1 MADIDNDMVS
11 KHIQYCKHCG
21 KEIDADSLYCRYC
34 GNKQDKTISLP
45 LTKFSLL
52 NKESWRKLLRVLLKW
67 IIVAVACFGIGCLG
81 MFICY
86 LIGGEDSV
94 CSNAL
99 KGYGYILP
107 PFIAYLIFKIL
118 SFTYS
123 LKGKKK
129 TMIAILLAILTAAFL
144 GWLIY
149 AEITYTEREKQEY
162 KSSTTDAINRTFL
175 GCTFGE
181 SYATVEKTLNQRGL
195 NPQNKVSKNGN
206 KQWFITNTRY
216 GKFDVDTIFFTF
228 FQDKLFDVYISINT
242 LDIDDYRNNYTYKSL
257 SDLLEDKYRYKKN
270 LSHKYRN
277 SQMYSDEDTEILL
290 WHKANGDGY
299 EKYCVSIDY
308 YDKTSGYKEERDKD
322 F

>member
-1 MADIDNDMVS
+1 MVDNDQIMKS
-11 KHIQYCKHCG
+11 RQDLYCKHCG

-34 GNKQDKTISLP
+34 GKKQNKRNLFSIP
-45 LTKFSLL
+45 KFQLASEETWRRFLRSFL
-52 NKESWRKLLRVLLKW
+52 NWVLVFA
-67 IIVAVACFGIGCLG
+67 ICFCIGCL
-81 MFICY
+81 ICFC
-86 LIGGEDSV
+86 IGDDAVEETP
-94 CSNAL
+94 L
-99 KGYGYILP
+99 KAWGYILP
-107 PFIAYLIFKIL
+107 TFIAYIIYRIV
-118 SFTYS
+118 SFAYS
-123 LKGKKK
+123 FQGKKK
-129 TMIAILLAILTAAFL
+129 AMLAAVLAILTATFIGLEVIAGL
-144 GWLIY
+144 KYVAQI
-149 AEITYTEREKQEY
+149 EQEY

-181 SYATVEKTLNQRGL
+181 SYASVEKSLNQRGL

-270 LSHKYRN
+270 LTHKYRN

-299 EKYCVSIDY
+299 GNYCVSIDY